1 MKKHV
6 KIKKAIVLIL
16 LVIAFVLFICEGAD
30 FLSTIIIKSVAI
42 LSMGSCSYLFKHWRL
57 ADDPTIH
64 KLIEE

>member
-16 LVIAFVLFICEGAD
+16 LVIAFVLFVCEGAD
-30 FLSTIIIKSVAI
+30 FLSTIIIKAVAI
-42 LSMGSCSYLFKHWRL
+42 LSMWSCAYLFKHWRL
-57 ADDPTIH
+57 ADDSKIQ